1 METYTVLYIGCI
13 IEEGSI
19 LNSTTFGVRIV
30 LERKQEGSLCLRA
43 VAPPEAPTAR
53 NELSWLSRED
63 SGRVVAAMIGVRD
76 AVFGREEDISTTD

>member
-19 LNSTTFGVRIV
+19 LNLTTFGVRIV

-63 SGRVVAAMIGVRD
+63 SG
-76 AVFGREEDISTTD
+76 GRRCHDRSARRRFRERRGHLDD